1 MRSLRRCWQVLAVF
15 FVAFV
20 LKEEGISS
28 TTTKKY
34 MKLEN
39 KKSSQLSLHPSAGA
53 ASATC
58 DPGAVEGRCRR
69 CSTEQYVCM
78 YL

>member
-1 MRSLRRCWQVLAVF
+1 VLAVF

-20 LKEEGISS
+20 PKEEGISS

-39 KKSSQLSLHPSAGA
+39 KKKQPAQPPSFSWCGK
-53 ASATC
+53 
-58 DPGAVEGRCRR
+58 RN
-69 CSTEQYVCM
+69 M
-78 YL
+78 

>member
-1 MRSLRRCWQVLAVF
+1 MRSLKRCWQVLAVF

-28 TTTKKY
+28 TTTKHY

-39 KKSSQLSLHPSAGA
+39 KKQEAVSSASSLQLVRQAQHVIQVL
-53 ASATC
+53 
-58 DPGAVEGRCRR
+58 
-69 CSTEQYVCM
+69 
-78 YL
+78 

>member
-39 KKSSQLSLHPSAGA
+39 KKKKQPAQPPSFSWCGK
-53 ASATC
+53 
-58 DPGAVEGRCRR
+58 RN
-69 CSTEQYVCM
+69 M
-78 YL
+78 

>member
-1 MRSLRRCWQVLAVF
+1 VLAVF

-39 KKSSQLSLHPSAGA
+39 KKKQPAQPPSFSWCGK
-53 ASATC
+53 
-58 DPGAVEGRCRR
+58 RN
-69 CSTEQYVCM
+69 M
-78 YL
+78 

>member
-1 MRSLRRCWQVLAVF
+1 MLAVF

-28 TTTKKY
+28 TTTKHY

-39 KKSSQLSLHPSAGA
+39 KKQEAVGSASSLQLVRQAQHVIQVL
-53 ASATC
+53 
-58 DPGAVEGRCRR
+58 
-69 CSTEQYVCM
+69 
-78 YL
+78 